1 MQILFLLIPV
11 SIVLLGIAIWAFF
24 WAVKNDQFEDL
35 EGPAY
40 SILFD
45 DEPPAAKPDSAHHA
59 LTSEPTNSEVEPKSD
74 KLTNLSQT
82 INKSSQLAA
91 KPEVAPTKHE

>member
-1 MQILFLLIPV
+1 MNILFLLIPL
-11 SIVLLGIAIWAFF
+11 SLVLLSLAIWAFF

-45 DEPPAAKPDSAHHA
+45 DDEPQKNTP
-59 LTSEPTNSEVEPKSD
+59 SEQASD
-74 KLTNLSQT
+74 KKDST
-82 INKSSQLAA
+82 IDSNN
-91 KPEVAPTKHE
+91 

>member
-1 MQILFLLIPV
+1 MNILFLLIPL
-11 SIVLLGIAIWAFF
+11 SIVLLSLAIWAFF

-45 DEPPAAKPDSAHHA
+45 DDKSESKPQSSEAEQTSAEVPEKDPQDDSA
-59 LTSEPTNSEVEPKSD
+59 PK
-74 KLTNLSQT
+74 
-82 INKSSQLAA
+82 
-91 KPEVAPTKHE
+91 

>member
-1 MQILFLLIPV
+1 MNILFLLIPL
-11 SIVLLGIAIWAFF
+11 SIILLSLAIWAFF

-45 DEPPAAKPDSAHHA
+45 DEVEEKKQAEAKTAKNV
-59 LTSEPTNSEVEPKSD
+59 TNMTEE
-74 KLTNLSQT
+74 
-82 INKSSQLAA
+82 
-91 KPEVAPTKHE
+91 KPEP

>member
-1 MQILFLLIPV
+1 MNILFLLIPL
-11 SIVLLGIAIWAFF
+11 SIVLLSLAIWAFF

-45 DEPPAAKPDSAHHA
+45 DD
-59 LTSEPTNSEVEPKSD
+59 EPKKNAAD
-74 KLTNLSQT
+74 KPTGEEAD
-82 INKSSQLAA
+82 SSNTS
-91 KPEVAPTKHE
+91 KK

>member
-1 MQILFLLIPV
+1 MNILFLLIPL
-11 SIVLLGIAIWAFF
+11 SLLLLACAIWAFF

-45 DEPPAAKPDSAHHA
+45 DDDEKKPANRQTPEATASKTNDTSPDS
-59 LTSEPTNSEVEPKSD
+59 
-74 KLTNLSQT
+74 
-82 INKSSQLAA
+82 
-91 KPEVAPTKHE
+91 

>member
-1 MQILFLLIPV
+1 MNILFLLIPL
-11 SIVLLGIAIWAFF
+11 SLVLLSLAIWAFF

-45 DEPPAAKPDSAHHA
+45 DD
-59 LTSEPTNSEVEPKSD
+59 EPKQN
-74 KLTNLSQT
+74 TP
-82 INKSSQLAA
+82 NKTDSEEQDSN
-91 KPEVAPTKHE
+91 ESTKK

>member
-1 MQILFLLIPV
+1 MNILFLLIPL
-11 SIVLLGIAIWAFF
+11 SLLLLSLAIWAFF

-45 DEPPAAKPDSAHHA
+45 DDEPIHTNKTEPKAKTPAATD
-59 LTSEPTNSEVEPKSD
+59 ND
-74 KLTNLSQT
+74 KNDL
-82 INKSSQLAA
+82 
-91 KPEVAPTKHE
+91 